1 MARRQGYVVIT
12 ASSEESPERERE
24 LVATLISRQ
33 VEGLLLVPAA
43 KDHDYLRPEL
53 SLGTEVVFLDRPP
66 GGIDADVVLLD
77 NAGGARAG
85 VEHLLAQGHR
95 RIGLLGDPPPVY
107 TVAERVAGYRAAL
120 EAWGVPVDESLIR
133 LDAHLVGQAE
143 RSTRELLELSDPPTA
158 LFAANNRASVGAV
171 RAISPARARVAL
183 VGFDD
188 FELAD
193 MLPVPV
199 TVVRHDPIEMGRRAA
214 ELLFARLA
222 GDDRP
227 PQRIVLDTELVVRGS
242 GEVRR

>member
-1 MARRQGYVVIT
+1 
-12 ASSEESPERERE
+12 
-24 LVATLISRQ
+24 
-33 VEGLLLVPAA
+33 
-43 KDHDYLRPEL
+43 
-53 SLGTEVVFLDRPP
+53 
-66 GGIDADVVLLD
+66 
-77 NAGGARAG
+77 
-85 VEHLLAQGHR
+85 
-95 RIGLLGDPPPVY
+95 
-107 TVAERVAGYRAAL
+107 
-120 EAWGVPVDESLIR
+120 
-133 LDAHLVGQAE
+133 
-143 RSTRELLELSDPPTA
+143 
-158 LFAANNRASVGAV
+158 VGAV